1 MERNGKGRENANV
14 TGREMYALKLRER
27 TQQELKEVQYGGLSG
42 KVRMEFQEKPRL
54 SWGSVHLGLRQS
66 ISNSRIISVCITAVG
81 Y

>member
-42 KVRMEFQEKPRL
+42 KVRMEFQEKPD
-54 SWGSVHLGLRQS
+54 
-66 ISNSRIISVCITAVG
+66 
-81 Y
+81 